1 MRKSAPINVIV
12 HYPTT
17 DEGKKELA
25 RRVTSVQADFVTD
38 TICKLNCPTS
48 QKLALLNAVIDT
60 AKKEKKERILRAKVE
75 ALILD

>member
-17 DEGKKELA
+17 EEGKRELV
-25 RRVTSVQADFVTD
+25 RRVTSMQADFVTD

-48 QKLALLNAVIDT
+48 KKLALLNAVIDA
-60 AKKEKKERILRAKVE
+60 AKKEKGERIQRAKVE
-75 ALILD
+75 TLSLE